1 MSSIPTAQ
9 PPQAG
14 DPTNLPVSPDPHGSR
29 RIWWLLAFGVAGLV
43 VGAVLWQARPST
55 TNSPIESPGR
65 VSPVAAAATEPTAV
79 RTPDLAT
86 PEAVAIDLTPVVAVT
101 AAAPGTVE
109 PYTSGG
115 PRLDTAGWSPNGRW
129 FAYWVAGMDVPYQ
142 RDVWPSS
149 LHFLDA
155 ERGTTCQ
162 QSNVSSTMYGDDA
175 FWEPDSRVAIR
186 LGGGVQLGEPCGP
199 LSPDP
204 ESTLALPLPSPGV
217 IPDWAVPDVGH
228 NDAPGPEDTKRSPS
242 EEYFVTT
249 VAEGAEDRYTTRL
262 MRRSDGAVLT
272 EATWQSNGGIGDMGT
287 GGEWTADDQFLI
299 FYSMDQGPILL
310 QPDGTVLNVASDV
323 FGLDLDAVT
332 TQYEKLGQL
341 HSTLALD
348 RKHVLLERPGNPV
361 MLHHPETGASETLP
375 TEGLMQP
382 WFSPNL
388 SWLFVNG
395 LLKDGKEDPGVWMRP
410 IDGTNAEFQRLPG
423 DRRGRTAAD
432 YFPSPNGAYLAILGF
447 SNTVEIVSFPD
458 LKSVGR
464 WRWKD
469 ADQVFVKWSP
479 TEKQL
484 ILDGY
489 AYADPSQV
497 SARSLFLITLP
508 TTPPTAPTP

>member
-1 MSSIPTAQ
+1 
-9 PPQAG
+9 
-14 DPTNLPVSPDPHGSR
+14 
-29 RIWWLLAFGVAGLV
+29 
-43 VGAVLWQARPST
+43 
-55 TNSPIESPGR
+55 
-65 VSPVAAAATEPTAV
+65 
-79 RTPDLAT
+79 
-86 PEAVAIDLTPVVAVT
+86 
-101 AAAPGTVE
+101 
-109 PYTSGG
+109 
-115 PRLDTAGWSPNGRW
+115 
-129 FAYWVAGMDVPYQ
+129 
-142 RDVWPSS
+142 
-149 LHFLDA
+149 
-155 ERGTTCQ
+155 
-162 QSNVSSTMYGDDA
+162 MYGDDA